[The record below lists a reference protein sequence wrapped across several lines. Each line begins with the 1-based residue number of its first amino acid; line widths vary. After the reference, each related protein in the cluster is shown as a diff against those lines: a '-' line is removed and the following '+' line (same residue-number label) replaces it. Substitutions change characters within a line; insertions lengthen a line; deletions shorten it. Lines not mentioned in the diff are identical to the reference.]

1 MTTQL
6 IEQQNSLFVPLTD
19 FAISEAEE
27 MARCHQSIAKRKDV
41 FDKSVALAGLA
52 DWLTYDLGLTADV
65 AMGDFYD
72 PLLRDCHDV
81 ADLIVQEMLKI
92 ECCIV
97 EDGATDFMISPDVYP
112 EMDSSSNAPR
122 IAYVVVRL
130 PDDLVELEILGFLPA
145 VELASRDLTKPI
157 SLSELYASEDLA
169 FEIRAA
175 AFDLDDFGHLEG
187 LVKSDIDDQMMIS
200 MICGN
205 LQESSVMRELALKN
219 KKDQQSEELVDSPP
233 EPIDVMEQEQQ
244 EKMARVILR
253 RLKLLWQD

>member
-52 DWLTYDLGLTADV
+52 DWLTYDLGLAADV

-97 EDGATDFMISPDVYP
+97 EDGATDFTISPDVYP
-112 EMDSSSNAPR
+112 EMDSRR

-130 PDDLVELEILGFLPA
+130 PEDLVELEILGFLPA
-145 VELASRDLTKPI
+145 IALIDRLDRDGDI
-157 SLSELYASEDLA
+157 SLSELYAPEDLT
-169 FEIRAA
+169 FELRAA
-175 AFDLDDFGHLEG
+175 AFDLTDFEHLEE
-187 LVKSDIDDQMMIS
+187 LVKLDIDPQIMLS

-205 LQESSVMRELALKN
+205 LQDAVAMRELTLKT
-219 KKDQQSEELVDSPP
+219 KQEQSGELVDSSP
-233 EPIDVMEQEQQ
+233 ETRDAIAQEQQ
-244 EKMARVILR
+244 EKIARVILR
-253 RLKLLWQD
+253 RLKAMWQDS

>member
-41 FDKSVALAGLA
+41 FDKSVALAGLT

-81 ADLIVQEMLKI
+81 ADLIVQETLKI

-97 EDGATDFMISPDVYP
+97 EDGATDFTISPDVYP
-112 EMDSSSNAPR
+112 EMDSSGNALR

-130 PDDLVELEILGFLPA
+130 PDDLVELEILGFLPV
-145 VELASRDLTKPI
+145 VELRDRDLTQPI
-157 SLSELYASEDLA
+157 PLSELYSPEDLTYT
-169 FEIRAA
+169 IRAES
-175 AFDLDDFGHLEG
+175 FDLGDFSYLEG
-187 LVKSDIDDQMMIS
+187 LIKSDTDDEIMIP

-205 LQESSVMRELALKN
+205 LEEAITTRVLLLKGEVDRDQASSSSTET
-219 KKDQQSEELVDSPP
+219 
-233 EPIDVMEQEQQ
+233 IEQEQQ

-253 RLKLLWQD
+253 RLKSLWQ